1 MPFCV
6 LVHGDMSFVGYLS
19 FAGTPAWKRFNKPK
33 SLGRQAEATLEM
45 IYSRTQWPSDDVI
58 DSMWDLH
65 RVRRE
70 KVRRPLC

>member
-1 MPFCV
+1 
-6 LVHGDMSFVGYLS
+6 MSDLS
-19 FAGTPAWKRFNKPK
+19 FAGTPAWKRFSKPK

-45 IYSRTQWPSDDVI
+45 VYSRTQWPSDDVI

-70 KVRRPLC
+70 KVGGQLS